1 MTAAT
6 HSYVAKYKGSTGTVL
21 ATSPTFSLVVAA
33 TPLVLDLN
41 GDGVQTTGI
50 TETVLFDLLT
60 TGTKQSVGWVSKQDG
75 VLAIDL
81 NGDGQINSGAELFG
95 SSTIL
100 TNGTH
105 AKDGWAALAAID
117 SNADGQLDMHDAQFN
132 QLRVWVDANGNGQ
145 TDALE
150 LLTLADHHITSID
163 LAADGRS
170 IQQNGNVVQGFS
182 TYTTTDGNTHEM
194 ADVGLQVHDVA
205 FAAVLTLD
213 NGASIDLSQ
222 VQHDSPLTQIDM
234 ARDTASNAVTLTAND
249 LLNMPAANGVH
260 QLKLTGE
267 ANDSVHMNLGE
278 WINTGDMVSE
288 GGHNYAVYNDAA
300 TQTAQL
306 LIDQA
311 MMTANHLS

>member
-1 MTAAT
+1 
-6 HSYVAKYKGSTGTVL
+6 
-21 ATSPTFSLVVAA
+21 
-33 TPLVLDLN
+33 
-41 GDGVQTTGI
+41 
-50 TETVLFDLLT
+50 
-60 TGTKQSVGWVSKQDG
+60 VSKQDG

-117 SNADGQLDMHDAQFN
+117 SNADGKLDMHDAQFN

-150 LLTLADHHITSID
+150 LRTLADHHITSID
-163 LAADGRS
+163 LAADSRS
-170 IQQNGNVVQGFS
+170 IQQNGNVVQSFS
-182 TYTTTDGNTHEM
+182 TYTTTDGNTHEV

-222 VQHDSPLTQIDM
+222 VKHDSPLTQIDM
-234 ARDTASNAVTLTAND
+234 AIDTASNAVTLTAND
-249 LLNMPAANGVH
+249 LLNMPASNGVH
-260 QLKLTGE
+260 QLTLTGD
-267 ANDSVHMNLGE
+267 ANDSVHIDLAE
-278 WINTGDMVSE
+278 WVNTGSAVSE
-288 GGHNYAVYNDAA
+288 GGHTYAVYSDVAMHS
-300 TQTAQL
+300 AQL

-311 MMTANHLS
+311 MLTAHHVS